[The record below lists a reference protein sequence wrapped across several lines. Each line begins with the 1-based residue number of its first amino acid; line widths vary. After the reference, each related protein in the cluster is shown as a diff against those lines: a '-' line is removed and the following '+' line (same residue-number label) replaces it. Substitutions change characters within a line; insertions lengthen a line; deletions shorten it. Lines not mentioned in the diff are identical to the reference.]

1 MSLLEQSAWWLIPY
15 ALLMLFMVHAMV
27 EFTLGLL
34 IERPYANRRPLPAED
49 LKQQL
54 LDHNLPDRPYRLVEG
69 EEGELE
75 LQWDVVDAAWRQQ
88 FASVKL
94 TTFYRARL
102 LLDEVRH
109 EVRIQEF
116 MRTGSF
122 FLGFNGWIP
131 HLHFAF
137 SAHWGPMNANWSGH
151 AYGILSGFPPQIGEV
166 VSFTLHTAEVK
177 KEISQSVR
185 QGGWA
190 FRPVIW
196 TSQVRR
202 SRLRALTPA
211 PLKRI
216 PHGRFWGVLYPASY
230 ALGIG
235 YLLAIIG
242 RPGWTARNLLIIAGI
257 SVIWWGMWGFLTWAI
272 AGFPSL
278 RRQRRPR
285 RTK

>member
-1 MSLLEQSAWWLIPY
+1 MSLLEQRAWWLGPY
-15 ALLMLFMVHAMV
+15 VLLMLFMVHAMV

-34 IERPYANRRPLPAED
+34 IERPYANRKPLPAKD
-49 LKQQL
+49 LKQRL

-75 LQWDVVDAAWRQQ
+75 LQWDVVDAAWGRQ
-88 FASVKL
+88 FASIKL
-94 TTFYRARL
+94 TTYYRARL

-116 MRTGSF
+116 MRTSSF
-122 FLGFNGWIP
+122 FLGFDGWIP
-131 HLHFAF
+131 RLHFYV
-137 SAHWGPMNANWSGH
+137 SAHWGPMNVNWAGQ
-151 AYGILSGFPPQIGEV
+151 AYGILPGFPPQIGEV
-166 VSFTLHTAEVK
+166 VSFTLNTAEVK
-177 KEISQSVR
+177 QEIGKTVR
-185 QGGWA
+185 KGGWT

-202 SRLRALTPA
+202 SRLRTLTPA
-211 PLKRI
+211 PLRRI
-216 PHGRFWGVLYPASY
+216 PHGLFWGVLYPASY

-242 RPGWTARNLLIIAGI
+242 RPGWTAHNLLIIAGI

-272 AGFPSL
+272 AGFPSSG
-278 RRQRRPR
+278 RR
-285 RTK
+285 RTRRKAK